1 MAALELNMKIWQVV
15 KIALILIASVGAISD
30 TSYTEIENE
39 IGWEPVIVGLL
50 LFPTMVVVGL
60 FVLKV
65 LFGRTLN
72 FESPSLRSNPLDF
85 SHPEHF
91 LHLAGLIMLV
101 SGVCGLVAGYFRS
114 GELTPI
120 IIVPAATG
128 IGIMVGIH
136 TLSMVH
142 AAQGESSNK
151 QRQSDA

>member
-1 MAALELNMKIWQVV
+1 MKIWQVV

-39 IGWEPVIVGLL
+39 IGWELVIVGLL

-91 LHLAGLIMLV
+91 LHLAGLIMLA

-120 IIVPAATG
+120 KIVPVAMG